1 LNWDSEYDNMKL
13 DILLVED
20 SKVTV
25 RIVSMILKKS
35 KDMQY
40 NLTHADSIDAAL
52 SLLNENEYD
61 VILLD
66 LNLPDSKGIE
76 TFYKTQKVSKGA
88 AIIVESGNDDEYI
101 AITTIQ
107 NGAQDYISKKN
118 LTSELMNGSIRYA
131 VERKRIEDELKYR
144 FHFEQIITS
153 ISSYLISLGHD
164 ETDIGISRTLQQIVN
179 FSKVDRCSFI
189 ILNDEVN
196 IVNYYEWCVEGIES
210 GFSNIDKVALK
221 QSLPWFFS
229 QTEDLY
235 ETNISAIDELPPEAS
250 TDRDFFESLKIKSF
264 AALPLIDKEN
274 LRAIICFETVEAQR
288 VFKDDDLSLLRVVGE
303 ILINFLGSKLLEKS
317 REENEIMLSTILNSI
332 HSGILVVDAKSK
344 LVVRANDSA
353 INMINAAKDDILGAD
368 INRFLVVDVEN
379 LLSDIQDLSC
389 SKMKETQLKVSED
402 RTVPVL
408 LSSTI
413 IMSESGKHLVLCLT
427 DITERKIA
435 EYELAHD
442 QKLKSIGSLAAG
454 IAHEINTPTQFVS
467 DNTRFLQDAFGD
479 FDLLYQKYRL
489 LVNEAEKAGQFSN
502 LIAEIKTL
510 TDEIDVEFLNE
521 EIPTSINQSLD
532 GLSRI
537 SNIVNAMRDYAHPE
551 IKEMKSS
558 NINKLIE
565 NAITVGRNEW
575 KYSAKI
581 VTEFDDSIPPISCLP
596 GEISQVILNM
606 LINAV
611 HAIQDT
617 FEEGCDQMGL
627 IKIKTGLDDNWIEIS
642 ISDNGSGIPQK
653 IKNSI
658 FDPFFTTKEVGKG
671 TGQGLALVRNVIV
684 EKHGGSISL
693 ESEKGEGT
701 TFILRLPAK
710 KTADDKILTK
720 V

>member
-1 LNWDSEYDNMKL
+1 
-13 DILLVED
+13 
-20 SKVTV
+20 
-25 RIVSMILKKS
+25 
-35 KDMQY
+35 
-40 NLTHADSIDAAL
+40 
-52 SLLNENEYD
+52 
-61 VILLD
+61 
-66 LNLPDSKGIE
+66 
-76 TFYKTQKVSKGA
+76 
-88 AIIVESGNDDEYI
+88 VESGADDEYT

-118 LTSELMNGSIRYA
+118 LTSDLLNSSIRYA
-131 VERKRIEDELKYR
+131 IERKRIEDELKYR
-144 FHFEQIITS
+144 FHFEQIIAS

-164 ETDIGISRTLQQIVN
+164 ETDIGISRTLQQILN

-196 IVNYYEWCVEGIES
+196 IVNHFEWCAENIEP
-210 GFSNIDKVALK
+210 GFSSIDKAALK
-221 QSLPWFFS
+221 QSFPWFFN

-235 ETNISAIDELPPEAS
+235 ETTISTIDELPPEAA
-250 TDRDFFESLKIKSF
+250 TDRDSFKSINIKSF
-264 AALPLIDKEN
+264 AALPLIDKES
-274 LRAIICFETVEAQR
+274 LRAIICFETVNTQR
-288 VFKDDDLSLLRVVGE
+288 EFKDDDLSLLRVVGE

-332 HSGILVVDAKSK
+332 HSGILVVDAQSK
-344 LVVRANDSA
+344 LVMEANDSA
-353 INMINAAKDDILGAD
+353 INMINATKDKILGTD
-368 INRFLVVDVEN
+368 INGLLPAEMAN
-379 LLSDIQDLSC
+379 LLSEMHEQSG
-389 SKMKETQLKVSED
+389 SKIKETKLIVSED
-402 RTVPVL
+402 KIVPVL
-408 LSSTI
+408 LSSTLI
-413 IMSESGKHLVLCLT
+413 RIDSGEHLVLCLT

-479 FDLLYQKYRL
+479 FDSLHQKYRL
-489 LVNEAEKAGQFSN
+489 LVDESEQSGRF
-502 LIAEIKTL
+502 KTL
-510 TDEIDVEFLNE
+510 VSEIRAITDEIDVEFLNE
-521 EIPTSINQSLD
+521 EIPTSIHQSLD

-537 SNIVNAMRDYAHPE
+537 STIVNAMRDYAHPE
-551 IKEMKSS
+551 IKEMKAS

-581 VTEFDDSIPPISCLP
+581 VTDLDGSIPPVSCIP

-627 IKIKTGLDDNWIEIS
+627 IKIKTGLYDDWAEIS
-642 ISDNGSGIPQK
+642 ISDNGSGIPDK

-684 EKHGGSISL
+684 EKHAGTINIESKINEGSEFIIRL
-693 ESEKGEGT
+693 PMKNESENIYDLEDT
-701 TFILRLPAK
+701 QSDEL
-710 KTADDKILTK
+710 LTSK
-720 V
+720 